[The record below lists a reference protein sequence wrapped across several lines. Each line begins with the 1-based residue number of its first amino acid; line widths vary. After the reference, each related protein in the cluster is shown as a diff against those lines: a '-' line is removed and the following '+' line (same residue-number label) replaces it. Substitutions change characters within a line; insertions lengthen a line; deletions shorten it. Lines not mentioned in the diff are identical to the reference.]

1 MNKLNQALATL
12 RPLMTI
18 SDPNG
23 IILAEKAIDE
33 AVAATRQEKRLA
45 LLNELRTAVT
55 PTGENKNKK
64 HVQFAENLLAL
75 IDNRIA
81 SLGEME

>member
-1 MNKLNQALATL
+1 MAK
-12 RPLMTI
+12 
-18 SDPNG
+18 
-23 IILAEKAIDE
+23 
-33 AVAATRQEKRLA
+33 EKRLA